1 MLYVGSEAAGIQ
13 YKWLVQDRYKGW
25 PIHIYCLYVS
35 TDFRQ
40 LQTLRKVY
48 FTGQDYKVYSRYLYC
63 VK

>member
-25 PIHIYCLYVS
+25 PILYPHLLSVS

-40 LQTLRKVY
+40 MRTLRKV
-48 FTGQDYKVYSRYLYC
+48 
-63 VK
+63 